1 VFNKLTLK
9 NIGSPSLKTYL
20 AILALSASLV
30 YAFASADTAASPAP
44 VDLGSASSFAVL
56 AGSGITNT
64 GTTNISGTAGG
75 DMGSHPTQAFTE
87 SEANPVITTGTKYK
101 EAEEIVAVAK
111 SALEAAYLDA
121 AGRSP
126 ETTIATELGGAT
138 LTPAVYSTAAGTM
151 GLTGILTLDGEG
163 DPDAVFIFKMASTLI
178 TASASKIVFINE
190 AQACNVF
197 WQVGSSATFAT
208 NSIFAGHVL
217 ALTSITANTGATFE
231 GQLLA
236 RNGAVTLDS
245 NTIVNDL
252 CVETVTE
259 TATSSP
265 APDPAPETTTTSPTS
280 TTSPETATASPAP
293 APATEAE
300 AVGPVPAPKNTEEAK
315 ALAPVTE
322 TETGGTLPRTDNS
335 WILTFIVGIALL
347 ALGSSYLVLRRRRI

>member
-56 AGSGITNT
+56 AGSCITNT

-75 DMGSHPTQAFTE
+75 DMGSYPTCTFTE
-87 SEANPVITTGTKYK
+87 DAANPVITTGTKYK
-101 EAEEIVAVAK
+101 DAEEIVAVAK
-111 SALEAAYLDA
+111 SALDSAYLDA

-151 GLTGILTLDGEG
+151 GLTGTLTLDGEG
-163 DPDAVFIFKMASTLI
+163 DPDAVFIFKMASTLS
-178 TASASKIVFINE
+178 TASASEIVFINE

-197 WQVGSSATFAT
+197 WQVGSSATFGA

-217 ALTSITANTGATFE
+217 AFTTITANAGATFE

-265 APDPAPETTTTSPTS
+265 TPDPAPETTTTSPTS
-280 TTSPETATASPAP
+280 TTSPETETASPAP

-322 TETGGTLPRTDNS
+322 TETGGTLPRTENS

>member
-1 VFNKLTLK
+1 MCNKLTLK

-20 AILALSASLV
+20 AIVALSGSLV
-30 YAFASADTAASPAP
+30 YAFTSADTAASPTP

-75 DMGSHPTQAFTE
+75 DMGSYPTQAFTE
-87 SEANPVITTGTKYK
+87 NAENPVITTGTKYR

-126 ETTIATELGGAT
+126 ETTIATELGEAT

-151 GLTGILTLDGEG
+151 GLTGTLTLDGEG

-178 TASASKIVFINE
+178 TASASDIVFINE

-217 ALTSITANTGATFE
+217 TLTTITANTGATFE

-236 RNGAVTLDS
+236 RNGAVTLAS

-259 TATSSP
+259 TTTASP
-265 APDPAPETTTTSPTS
+265 APVPAPETTTTSP
-280 TTSPETATASPAP
+280 A
-293 APATEAE
+293 
-300 AVGPVPAPKNTEEAK
+300 PVPAPETEAAAPVPAPENTEVAK
-315 ALAPVTE
+315 APIPVTE
-322 TETGGTLPRTDNS
+322 TESGGTLPRTDNS
-335 WILTFIVGIALL
+335 WVYTFIVGIALL
-347 ALGSSYLVLRRRRI
+347 TLGATYLVLRRRRI